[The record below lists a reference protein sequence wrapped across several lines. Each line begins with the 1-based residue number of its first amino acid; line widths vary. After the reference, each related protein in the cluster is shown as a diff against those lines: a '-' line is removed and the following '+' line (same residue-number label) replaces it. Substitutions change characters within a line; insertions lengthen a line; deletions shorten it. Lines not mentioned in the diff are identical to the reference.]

1 MRAVT
6 YADHASFGREG
17 VDPQRLSHS
26 LIQAAIEFMLVASVL
41 APVITISDALPWF
54 RVEQL
59 ALVPI
64 AIVYLWF
71 LLAGFAKPVRF
82 NGLFVIAF
90 LYCGCILLSLFYGR
104 FVLGHEFLVRDLY
117 ELPKALLPL
126 VFFTIGAEARLS
138 EIWIRR
144 ILFLLALAIVL
155 VCLYAWAQWMGLD
168 ISYRL
173 SAVYSGGAHDDGA
186 LAHYRRVYSTMGN
199 PNILG
204 QLMTWSISMFTLAA
218 LFRVGSRLFNF
229 FMVAICLV
237 TLAMTGSRYGI
248 LTAALAFLLI
258 FLFSASVKHRRR
270 TLLSFLAV
278 LLPVFAGIVF
288 VVAQSNRATLDRLQS
303 LGDPVHTDSMEG
315 RLDML
320 WPDAKKEI
328 VESPFLGH
336 GPAKVI
342 FTGIITDSE
351 YLDVLKQFGI
361 IGFCVYLVY
370 FIYPLRILWKG
381 LQWKKRF
388 DPYFDDRFPASF
400 LALQLALLM
409 LITSLVMNV
418 GMSTFYSAP
427 LQGFLWLW
435 IGIGCGIIPRI
446 YSAETRT

>member
-1 MRAVT
+1 MRAIT
-6 YADHASFGREG
+6 YTGQTGFAHEE
-17 VDPQRLSHS
+17 VDSQRLSHP
-26 LIQAAIEFMLVASVL
+26 LIQAAVAFMLVASVV
-41 APVITISDALPWF
+41 APVVTISEALPWF

-71 LLAGFAKPVRF
+71 LLAGLAKPVRF
-82 NGLFVIAF
+82 NGLFVIAAV
-90 LYCGCILLSLFYGR
+90 YCGCILLSLFYGT

-126 VFFTIGAEARLS
+126 IFFTIGMEARLT
-138 EIWIRR
+138 ETWIRR
-144 ILFLLALAIVL
+144 ILFFLAIAIIL

-168 ISYRL
+168 LSYRL

-199 PNILG
+199 PNLLG

-218 LFRVGSRLFNF
+218 LFRVGTRLFNF

-237 TLAMTGSRYGI
+237 TLAMTGSRYG
-248 LTAALAFLLI
+248 LLNTVLAFLLI

-270 TLLSFLAV
+270 ALLSFLAV

-288 VVAQSNRATLDRLQS
+288 IVAQSNRATLERFQS
-303 LGDPVHTDSMEG
+303 LRDPVHTDSMEG
-315 RLDML
+315 RLDAL
-320 WPDAKKEI
+320 WPDAGKEI
-328 VESPFLGH
+328 SESPFLGH

-342 FTGIITDSE
+342 FSDIITDSE
-351 YLDVLKQFGI
+351 YLDVLKEFGI

-370 FIYPLRILWKG
+370 FIYPFRILWKG

-400 LALQLALLM
+400 LAIQLSFLM

-418 GMSTFYSAP
+418 GMSTFYAAP
-427 LQGFLWLW
+427 IQGYLWLW
-435 IGIGCGIIPRI
+435 LGIGCGIVPTIH
-446 YSAETRT
+446 SNGAGS